1 MADIKF
7 HRSGGFIFNNIKI
20 DNTNDIYLLG
30 VEKTATPK
38 MNVYNFVVPSRNGS
52 TSYKNRYDDKY
63 IRVVVGLYDKDIITR
78 RLKQRQ
84 LIGSFINVN
93 SKLYFLDEPNLYYN
107 AEIFDE
113 IGITETEVFT
123 ELSIIF
129 KCSYCLYKNNP
140 DVIWT
145 NTTVSTIKEIINEGN
160 FEADTLFKIKANN
173 ACTNVVIANETNSFT
188 LSNLIANDEIY
199 VDSKNMIVYKI
210 NNLNEKV
217 NCMTMFSGKFIKLSK
232 GKSII
237 SVNGTNFNVD
247 VTLTYLDTY
256 IC

>member
-7 HRSGGFIFNNIKI
+7 HRSGGFIFNNIKV
-20 DNTNDIYLLG
+20 DNTNDMYLLD
-30 VEKTATPK
+30 VAKNATPK
-38 MNVYNFVVPSRNGS
+38 MNVYNFVVPNRHGS

-63 IRVVVGLYDKDIITR
+63 ISVVVGLYDKNITTR

-84 LIGSFINVN
+84 LIGNFINVN

-113 IGITETEVFT
+113 IGISETEVFT
-123 ELSIIF
+123 ELNIIF
-129 KCSYCLYKNNP
+129 KCSYCLFKNNP
-140 DVIWT
+140 NVIWT
-145 NTTVSTIKEIINEGN
+145 NTTSLLNKEIINEGN
-160 FEADTLFKIKANN
+160 FEAETLFKIKANSN
-173 ACTNVVIANETNSFT
+173 CTNIVIANETNSFT

-217 NCMTMFSGKFIKLSK
+217 NCMTLFSGKFIKLSK
-232 GKSII
+232 GKSTV
-237 SVNGTNFNVD
+237 SVNGTNFNAD